1 MSVELRFLGWDSPV
15 TAKVSDFLL
24 AGDPAPPQDPAR
36 DLVVV
41 PTTQA
46 GRRLRQ
52 ALAVRGASMKTA
64 VPQVRV
70 VTPSFFLLHQD
81 EDSPA
86 AAVEVAAAWAD
97 VLLKADLGLY
107 GSLFPARVSSQ
118 DLLWALRTGEMIEG
132 LRRTLADGGCRMAD
146 VCRDFGALLEEEE
159 RWRDLGQLETAYLD
173 RLGRLGLQD
182 PCLQMLQRAETPPPP
197 NGAERIVLA
206 AVPDPTPLMVRHLER
221 LAARARI
228 IVLVHAPEALAGC
241 FDQWGRPL
249 PDAWRARHIDIP
261 DPDANVLLCG
271 SPRSQSRMVLEL
283 LAREADRFG
292 PADVALGVPDE
303 EVIPFLTA
311 DLGAA
316 GLVSFNPAGK
326 TAAGHPMAQL
336 LRAFRD
342 VYADRDYRSAGALMR
357 NSEFLDHLLEK
368 HRIVPGRVLEE
379 MDRCQNEHLP
389 QSLDDLVRASRLPA
403 SSGTGP
409 FEFPALE
416 KAVAILTHHVRSYE
430 TGGADASLRSFLQAV
445 YETRTLRSTRPQDSD
460 FLAVAE
466 AVDAALHRLC
476 GGPLA
481 TLEMDRAATLEMVL
495 WALAREKYYPEPED
509 ALIDLEGWLELPW
522 NDAPFLIV
530 TGMNEGMVP
539 DSRPVDVFLPDSL
552 RRRLKLR
559 HEEDRLAR
567 DAYLATSLVESRRE
581 GGRVCFVAGKTGAT
595 GDVLRPSRL
604 LFQCGDADLPRRAG
618 QLFATPAEEQAG
630 HPSTIPFRLEAVPP
644 PDLPAGGLVLERI
657 WVTAFRDYLYCPF
670 RYYLKHVLGMK
681 AMDDQ
686 KTELDAMDFGSMVHE
701 ALHRM
706 ALDEVMRRTKDVD
719 RLREFLCAEA
729 SSWVFQKFG
738 PSPPLQVQMQLQSAG
753 QRLGQAARV
762 QAGLLREGWEIVRTE
777 MPIRGEVEGVQVR
790 GKIDRIDRHRG
801 TGEIRLLDYKTSEK
815 SETPEAAHLGPVPG
829 DRECPGYALVDVG
842 RKQRRWTDLQVPL
855 YAILL
860 SSDPELRGPFDM
872 GYFSLPGALN
882 DTGVVL
888 WKDVTPALLAS
899 AQACARGVITDIK
912 NRRFW
917 PPAHRVDHDEFQGL
931 FPADAALCVNAESL
945 QAYLGGEGPA

>member
-1 MSVELRFLGWDSPV
+1 MSVELRFLGWDAPV

-24 AGDPAPPQDPAR
+24 AGDPAAPQDPAR
-36 DLVVV
+36 DLIVV

-52 ALAVRGASMKTA
+52 ALAVRGTALKTA

-70 VTPSFFLLHQD
+70 VTPSFFLLPQD
-81 EDSPA
+81 EDGPA

-107 GSLFPARVSSQ
+107 GGLFPARVSSQ
-118 DLLWALRTGEMIEG
+118 DLPWALRTGEMIES
-132 LRRTLADGGCRMAD
+132 LRRTLADGGYRMAD
-146 VCRDFGALLEEEE
+146 VCQELGPLLEEKE

-182 PCLQMLQRAETPPPP
+182 PCSRMLQRTESPP

-206 AVPDPTPLMVRHLER
+206 AVPDPTPLMVRHLEC
-221 LAARARI
+221 LAARVPI
-228 IVLVHAPEALAGC
+228 MVLVHAPEALAGC

-249 PDAWRARHIDIP
+249 PEAWRVRGIDIP
-261 DPDANVLLCG
+261 DPDANVILCG
-271 SPRSQSRMVLEL
+271 SPRSQGRKVLEL
-283 LAREADRFG
+283 LAQEADRFG

-326 TAAGHPMAQL
+326 TAAKHPIVQL
-336 LRAFRD
+336 LQAFRD

-403 SSGTGP
+403 SSGTGR

-416 KAVAILTHHVRSYE
+416 KAVATVTHHVGSYE
-430 TGGADASLRSFLQAV
+430 TGGADASLRSFLHAV
-445 YETRTLRSTRPQDSD
+445 YETRTLHSTRPEDSD
-460 FLAVAE
+460 FLTVAE
-466 AVDAALHRLC
+466 AVDAALRRLC
-476 GGPLA
+476 GGRLA
-481 TLEMDRAATLEMVL
+481 ALELDKAATLEMVL

-530 TGMNEGMVP
+530 TGMNEGTVP

-552 RRRLKLR
+552 RRQLDLR
-559 HEEDRLAR
+559 HDDDRLAR
-567 DAYLATSLVESRRE
+567 DAYLATSLLESRRE

-618 QLFATPAEEQAG
+618 QLFATPTEEQAG
-630 HPSTIPFRLEAVPP
+630 HPSTMPFRLEAVPP
-644 PDLPAGGLVLERI
+644 PDVPAGGLMLKRI

-706 ALDEVMRRTKDVD
+706 ALDEVMRRTEDVD

-729 SSWVFQKFG
+729 SSWVFERFG

-777 MPIRGEVEGVQVR
+777 MPIQGEVEGVQVR

-801 TGEIRLLDYKTSEK
+801 TRKIRLLDYKTSEK

-829 DRECPGYALVDVG
+829 DRECPAYALVDVG

-860 SSDPELRGPFDM
+860 SSDAELRGPFEM

-882 DTGVVL
+882 DTDVVL
-888 WKDVTPALLAS
+888 WKDVTPVLLAS

-917 PPAHRVDHDEFQGL
+917 PPAHRVDRDEFQGL
-931 FPADAALCVNAESL
+931 FPADAALCVNADSF